1 MAEYN
6 ILESVKR
13 NYGFEDTD
21 YHDNVLQE
29 KIDEVI
35 EYLID
40 AGIPEEVVLSKRCKG
55 VIFRG
60 VDDLWTSGGG
70 SAMLSPYFRERA
82 AQLALKWG
90 VKNAQT

>member
-1 MAEYN
+1 MEEYS
-6 ILESVKR
+6 ILESVKK
-13 NYGFEDTD
+13 NYGFEDND
-21 YHDNVLQE
+21 YHDGILQE

-40 AGIPEEVVLSKRCKG
+40 AGIPEAIVMSKRCKG
-55 VIFRG
+55 IIFRG

-70 SAMLSPYFRERA
+70 NATLSPYFKERA

-90 VKNAQT
+90 VKNGQT

>member
-1 MAEYN
+1 MEEYS

-13 NYGFEDTD
+13 NYGFEDD
-21 YHDNVLQE
+21 YHDGQLQE

-40 AGIPEEVVLSKRCKG
+40 AGVPEAIVMSKRCKG

-60 VDDLWTSGGG
+60 VDDLWTSGSGN
-70 SAMLSPYFRERA
+70 ATLSLYFRERA

-90 VKNAQT
+90 VKNAQA